1 MYTGLT
7 ACGYNWHM
15 DADAYSDKLW
25 HTLLNCHRVS
35 EAHCTMQPHVNAAG
49 LISHNQSDPLLPVQ
63 IDIINTI
70 QQSGKVLMFCVS
82 VHYLA
87 FNVFYCLQQTYGN
100 DEDSDDI
107 VPDSVDGSSGIL
119 HCK

>member
-1 MYTGLT
+1 MVADWLSSSVRNKFYWLCNCYFALSDRCSQDCNQGNSQDFLFMYTGLT

-15 DADAYSDKLW
+15 DADSYSDKLW

-70 QQSGKVLMFCVS
+70 Q
-82 VHYLA
+82 
-87 FNVFYCLQQTYGN
+87 
-100 DEDSDDI
+100 
-107 VPDSVDGSSGIL
+107 
-119 HCK
+119 